1 MCPRSTRANRT
12 GTRPRALAGARGI
25 SALAKTRLAILIL
38 CLGVVALPSTSSAA
52 TGVSDRSNSI
62 AMHVSASAGLFRDW
76 VIASGDN
83 HGLPFVIVDK
93 KSAEVLVFYPDGR
106 LRGAA
111 PALLG
116 LAHGDD
122 SVPGIG
128 QRKLSSITPEER
140 TTPAGRFVASL
151 GNDLGT
157 KNVLWVDYDD
167 AISLH
172 RVITT
177 NPKEQRLHRL
187 ATASILDNR
196 ISFGC
201 INVPVK
207 FYDTIVEPSFTG
219 TNGIVYILPET
230 RSIQATFPAYAV
242 DEKMRSSN

>member
-1 MCPRSTRANRT
+1 
-12 GTRPRALAGARGI
+12 
-25 SALAKTRLAILIL
+25 
-38 CLGVVALPSTSSAA
+38 
-52 TGVSDRSNSI
+52 
-62 AMHVSASAGLFRDW
+62 
-76 VIASGDN
+76 
-83 HGLPFVIVDK
+83 
-93 KSAEVLVFYPDGR
+93 
-106 LRGAA
+106 
-111 PALLG
+111 
-116 LAHGDD
+116 
-122 SVPGIG
+122 
-128 QRKLSSITPEER
+128 
-140 TTPAGRFVASL
+140 VASL

-207 FYDTIVEPSFTG
+207 FFDTIVEPSFTG

>member
-1 MCPRSTRANRT
+1 M
-12 GTRPRALAGARGI
+12 
-25 SALAKTRLAILIL
+25 SALAKTALAVLIL
-38 CLGVVALPSTSSAA
+38 CLGGVALPSPSSAA
-52 TGVSDRSNSI
+52 ARASDRADSS
-62 AMHVSASAGLFRDW
+62 AKHVSGSAGLFADW
-76 VIASGDN
+76 VITSGDS

-93 KSAEVLVFYPDGR
+93 KNAEVLVFYPDGR

-151 GNDLGT
+151 GNDLGK
-157 KNVLWVDYDD
+157 KNVVWVDYDA

-177 NPKEQRLHRL
+177 NPKEHRLQRL

-196 ISFGC
+196 ISYGC

-207 FYDTIVEPSFTG
+207 FYNAVVEPSFTG
-219 TNGIVYILPET
+219 TNGIVYVLPET
-230 RSIQATFPAYAV
+230 RSIQAVFPAYAV